1 MIGPYKKSA
10 IRYLSAIK
18 RLIKE
23 RLLIR
28 WKQYWETSD
37 KGRSTARLTPLATR
51 SIRKLHAGR
60 RKEYSAL
67 LIQLRTSVIGFN
79 AFLFRRRVP
88 SVLSPRCPC
97 DTGTM
102 TVHYILLS
110 CPTWSTLRMR
120 ILGELRTTDMRVLLN
135 TYEGA
140 TAAIEFVLRTNLL
153 AQFSLIAGKEKVKR
167 PRDAEESDRN
177 HSQDETELD
186 ASQSNS

>member
-1 MIGPYKKSA
+1 MIGPHEEPA
-10 IRYLSAIK
+10 IRYLSAVK
-18 RLIKE
+18 RLIKK
-23 RLLIR
+23 RLLTR
-28 WKQYWETSD
+28 WKQHWETSE
-37 KGRSTARLTPLATR
+37 KGRSTARLTPSATR

-79 AFLFRRRVP
+79 SFLFRRRVP
-88 SVLSPRCPC
+88 SVLSPRCLC

-102 TVHYILLS
+102 TVQHVLLS
-110 CPTWSTLRMR
+110 CPTWSALRMR

-153 AQFSLIAGKEKVKR
+153 AQFSLVAREEQVGR
-167 PRDAEESDRN
+167 PRDAEEPGRRYSRN
-177 HSQDETELD
+177 EIELD
-186 ASQSNS
+186 PS